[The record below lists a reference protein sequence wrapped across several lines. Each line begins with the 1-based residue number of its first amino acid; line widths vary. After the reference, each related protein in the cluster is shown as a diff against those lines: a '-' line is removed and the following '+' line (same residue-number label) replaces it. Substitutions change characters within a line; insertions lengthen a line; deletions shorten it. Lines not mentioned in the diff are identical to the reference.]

1 MADLQLSLN
10 KHGQKMAIVMEYY

>member
-10 KHGQKMAIVMEYY
+10 KQGQKMAIVMEYY